1 MEQLRHLTPL
11 DLKPEFTE
19 ASFREAIAPLLRGE
33 TPLLSFETVH
43 RRADRSTYPV
53 EARVQLATRD
63 GHKVCLAI
71 ILDISA
77 RKRAEEAAR
86 LEEERLR
93 VALDAAAI
101 TVFECDTSLRYTWVY
116 RPRLGLSPD
125 ALVGHTDEELFGED
139 GRAAMVIK
147 RRVLRTGRAER
158 QEVRLRTPERELT
171 FALSVEP
178 RHSEGGELLGLR
190 GASLDISELKQWQAQ
205 FFQAQKMESIG
216 RLAGGVAHDFNNL
229 LTVIMGNVQLALDA
243 IATESTVHRDLQVAS
258 QAAESAAILTQQ
270 LLTFSRRQVIEP
282 RDLDL
287 SEAIARVERLLPRLL
302 GERVTLTTATAPD
315 LGAVRFDP
323 GQFEQVLVNL
333 AVNARDAMPDGGTL
347 TVEATNVDCDG
358 ATSAGRPPLPTGH
371 YVMLS
376 VSDTGTGM
384 SDEIKAHVFEP
395 FFSTKGPGM
404 GTGLGLAMV
413 HGAVSQNGG
422 YIEVQSE
429 PGRGTT
435 FRVYLPRQAKTGP
448 AQPAARAAPGGS
460 ETVVLVEDDEGVRDL
475 ASRLLRH
482 LGYSVRVFGN
492 GLDALEAVRTT
503 AEPVHLLMTDV
514 IMPVIDGRTLA
525 KQIAL
530 IRPAIRVLY
539 MSGYTADVIGHDD
552 VLHDG
557 AAFLAKPF
565 TLDLLA
571 RRVREVL
578 DRPLP

>member
-1 MEQLRHLTPL
+1 
-11 DLKPEFTE
+11 
-19 ASFREAIAPLLRGE
+19 
-33 TPLLSFETVH
+33 
-43 RRADRSTYPV
+43 
-53 EARVQLATRD
+53 
-63 GHKVCLAI
+63 
-71 ILDISA
+71 
-77 RKRAEEAAR
+77 
-86 LEEERLR
+86 
-93 VALDAAAI
+93 
-101 TVFECDTSLRYTWVY
+101 
-116 RPRLGLSPD
+116 
-125 ALVGHTDEELFGED
+125 
-139 GRAAMVIK
+139 
-147 RRVLRTGRAER
+147 
-158 QEVRLRTPERELT
+158 
-171 FALSVEP
+171 
-178 RHSEGGELLGLR
+178 
-190 GASLDISELKQWQAQ
+190 
-205 FFQAQKMESIG
+205 
-216 RLAGGVAHDFNNL
+216 
-229 LTVIMGNVQLALDA
+229 
-243 IATESTVHRDLQVAS
+243 
-258 QAAESAAILTQQ
+258 
-270 LLTFSRRQVIEP
+270 
-282 RDLDL
+282 
-287 SEAIARVERLLPRLL
+287 
-302 GERVTLTTATAPD
+302 
-315 LGAVRFDP
+315 
-323 GQFEQVLVNL
+323 
-333 AVNARDAMPDGGTL
+333 
-347 TVEATNVDCDG
+347 VEATNVDCDG
-358 ATSAGRPPLPTGH
+358 ATSAGRPAIPTGR

-435 FRVYLPRQAKTGP
+435 FRVYLPRQAKTGKER
-448 AQPAARAAPGGS
+448 PAAGAAPGGS